1 MRYLIWVFILT
12 IGFIAIISC
21 EQNKANNSDS
31 RRESVA
37 DDEAPL
43 PPDDKS
49 LLLED
54 EPLLLEDEPLLLE
67 DSIGESTSGWSA
79 SDNSR
84 CHVCHMNYVS
94 EDIAV
99 VHARAGIGCA
109 DCHGQSDAHIDDE
122 SWASGG
128 NGTAPEIMYLPEAIN
143 PLCMGCHPEDKL
155 NAIPHKDALA
165 GKIPGTKYCT
175 DCHGDHR
182 LVRRKCKWK

>member
-1 MRYLIWVFILT
+1 
-12 IGFIAIISC
+12 
-21 EQNKANNSDS
+21 
-31 RRESVA
+31 
-37 DDEAPL
+37 
-43 PPDDKS
+43 
-49 LLLED
+49 
-54 EPLLLEDEPLLLE
+54 
-67 DSIGESTSGWSA
+67 
-79 SDNSR
+79 
-84 CHVCHMNYVS
+84 MNYIS
-94 EDIAV
+94 EDIAA

-155 NAIPHKDALA
+155 NAVPHKDVLA
-165 GKIPGTKYCT
+165 GEMPDTKYCT

>member
-1 MRYLIWVFILT
+1 MRYLIWALILT
-12 IGFIAIISC
+12 IGLIAITSC
-21 EQNKANNSDS
+21 EQNRANNSDS
-31 RRESVA
+31 SRESVA
-37 DDEAPL
+37 DDEAP
-43 PPDDKS
+43 

-67 DSIGESTSGWSA
+67 DEPLLLEDNPTESSGWSE

-84 CHVCHMNYVS
+84 CHVCHMNYIS

-165 GKIPGTKYCT
+165 GIIPDTKYCT